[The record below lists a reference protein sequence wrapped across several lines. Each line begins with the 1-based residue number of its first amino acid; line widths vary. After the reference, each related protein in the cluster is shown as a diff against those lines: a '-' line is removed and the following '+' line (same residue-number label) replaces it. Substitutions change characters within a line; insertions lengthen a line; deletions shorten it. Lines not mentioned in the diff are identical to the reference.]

1 MSANPFLIRSTK
13 QVHEW
18 SYEGEIVQQ
27 FESPEAL
34 AARREAVR
42 QAARDGGMMGLP
54 APTPPPDSAEQ
65 FPSLSGG
72 AVRQDT
78 GWANLASSRRPR
90 AEDFPALH
98 AAGRGQRGG
107 GGAGPSFRHAVEAY
121 PTRAQEIATSRTK
134 GGEWCFDYPMPPEE
148 QTSRSGAGSGGGASH
163 RVPGIGNM
171 KLKVDKKGGKKKQ
184 KGGVGA
190 GGGGSESDSGP
201 KKKGDYHA
209 SAQHPITPQP
219 QRKSVVDVAATSH
232 RSSSPSDA
240 SGAVPAEEFPLVP
253 GMKSQARDQQHNVLS
268 GGSGNGVTIAHSIA
282 GAGVAKEGDSISIV
296 GELRDL
302 LGDDAFSD
310 VKELSSWYRSG
321 SMMSGDYFKAMQ
333 ERLPADRF
341 G

>member
-1 MSANPFLIRSTK
+1 M
-13 QVHEW
+13 HEW
-18 SYEGEIVQQ
+18 SYEGEIGQQ

-42 QAARDGGMMGLP
+42 EAARNRGMVGLP

-98 AAGRGQRGG
+98 GGGRGRRIGGGGGG
-107 GGAGPSFRHAVEAY
+107 GGAGSSFRNVVEAY
-121 PTRAQEIATSRTK
+121 PTRAQEIAMSRTG

-148 QTSRSGAGSGGGASH
+148 QTSRNGGGSGGGGSR

-184 KGGVGA
+184 KGGAGA
-190 GGGGSESDSGP
+190 GGSESDSGA
-201 KKKGDYHA
+201 KKMGDHHA
-209 SAQHPITPQP
+209 SAHQPLTPQP
-219 QRKSVVDVAATSH
+219 QRKSVVDAAATSQPQP
-232 RSSSPSDA
+232 SSSSNV
-240 SGAVPAEEFPLVP
+240 SGAVPAEEFPLAP
-253 GMKSQARDQQHNVLS
+253 GMRAQARDQQHFPS
-268 GGSGNGVTIAHSIA
+268 GGDNGVTLAQSIVRQSHSTA
-282 GAGVAKEGDSISIV
+282 DAGVAKEGGSTSV
-296 GELRDL
+296 VAELREM
-302 LGDDAFSD
+302 LGDEAFSE